1 MPKALSND
9 LRKRIVDAY
18 KAGEGS
24 YNDLAAR
31 FHVGYATVNR
41 ILARHRKTGAVDPM
55 PHGGGPPPY
64 IPESKLP
71 EFKDLVAKHP
81 DSTYEQLAVLCSA
94 HFKLPMTRSTVM
106 RACRKAKLTRK
117 KKP

>member
-41 ILARHRKTGAVDPM
+41 ILARHRKTWLIPALRSQIQSSPALLAICGNDSWNAVMALIAILHFLAALCWLLLPLRGNVFDYSLV
-55 PHGGGPPPY
+55 PP
-64 IPESKLP
+64 K
-71 EFKDLVAKHP
+71 
-81 DSTYEQLAVLCSA
+81 
-94 HFKLPMTRSTVM
+94 
-106 RACRKAKLTRK
+106 
-117 KKP
+117 